1 MEELKNVVIKG
12 GREDILQLPDIN
24 KAITAFKKGICEN
37 LNIKEVKKCK
47 IDGYE
52 FEISPAFMRMYYVK
66 CNTKINGIKNIT
78 FAFNKKQAVGDLIFS
93 LETGKVR
100 EVKENIITLASIK
113 FN

>member
-1 MEELKNVVIKG
+1 
-12 GREDILQLPDIN
+12 
-24 KAITAFKKGICEN
+24 
-37 LNIKEVKKCK
+37 
-47 IDGYE
+47 
-52 FEISPAFMRMYYVK
+52 MRMYYVK